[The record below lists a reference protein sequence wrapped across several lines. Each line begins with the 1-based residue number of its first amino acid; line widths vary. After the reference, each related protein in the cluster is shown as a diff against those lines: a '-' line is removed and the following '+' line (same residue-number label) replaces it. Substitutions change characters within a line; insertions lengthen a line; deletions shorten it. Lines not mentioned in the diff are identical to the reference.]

1 MRVTV
6 IPEDKWIR
14 KDDLS
19 ENLPEWNFNDANI
32 HAIQWY
38 DTEGEIEY
46 GGRPKPP
53 NEIITDVSIV
63 QPYVDALEDY
73 INQQNQ
79 EESVG
84 ITTN

>member
-19 ENLPEWNFNDANI
+19 ENLPEWNFDDVNI

-46 GGRPKPP
+46 KGTPKPP
-53 NEIITDVSIV
+53 NESITDISIV
-63 QPYVDALEDY
+63 QPYVDALENY
-73 INQQNQ
+73 INQIN
-79 EESVG
+79 
-84 ITTN
+84 N

>member
-14 KDDLS
+14 KDEES
-19 ENLPEWNFNDANI
+19 ANLPEWNFDDLNI

-46 GGRPKPP
+46 EGRSKPP
-53 NEIITDVSIV
+53 NEEFTDFSVV
-63 QPYVDALEDY
+63 QPYVDALEQY
-73 INQQNQ
+73 LTQQQ
-79 EESVG
+79 ENVG
-84 ITTN
+84 IDTTTN

>member
-14 KDDLS
+14 KDEES
-19 ENLPEWNFNDANI
+19 ANLPEWNFDDSNI

-46 GGRPKPP
+46 EGRSKPP
-53 NEIITDVSIV
+53 NEEFTDFSVV
-63 QPYVDALEDY
+63 QPYVDALEQY
-73 INQQNQ
+73 LTQQQ
-79 EESVG
+79 ENVG
-84 ITTN
+84 IDTTTN